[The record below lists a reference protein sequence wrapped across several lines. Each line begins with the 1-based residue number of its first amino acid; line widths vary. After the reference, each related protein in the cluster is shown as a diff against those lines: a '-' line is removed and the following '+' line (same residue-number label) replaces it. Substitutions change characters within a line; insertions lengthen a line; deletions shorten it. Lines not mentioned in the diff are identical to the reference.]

1 MYFYKTLF
9 VTFFQ
14 KNDLFILNL
23 SLLNKGKK

>member
-14 KNDLFILNL
+14 KNDLFILKL